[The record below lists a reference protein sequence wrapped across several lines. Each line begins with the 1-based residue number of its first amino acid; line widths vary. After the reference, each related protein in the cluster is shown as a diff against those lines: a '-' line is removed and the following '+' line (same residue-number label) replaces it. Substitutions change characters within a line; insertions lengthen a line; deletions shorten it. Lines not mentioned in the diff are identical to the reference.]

1 MHHLATFAS
10 APAVVSCA
18 SVRRDR
24 ARPAKLASFA
34 SKRQRFSALKDTARS
49 RSLTDFARP
58 VQMSAKADDKDALD
72 DVASGYADAGPSLS
86 DIQALMDAAIKAEDF
101 DEAARLRDRLKEL
114 RGNSNAGV
122 LDCNERF
129 YQAFRKSDMR
139 AMRAVWGVGDHVQC
153 LHPGSACISGDTQ
166 VMASWEIV
174 FSSMPPGQGL
184 DVNCEQV
191 RVHATSDWGFITCV
205 ERVDSDSGVGT
216 LAATNVFEVQDGEW
230 KIIHHQAHG
239 IQTMH

>member
-1 MHHLATFAS
+1 MHHLAISAS
-10 APAVVSCA
+10 APAVVPRA

-24 ARPAKLASFA
+24 VKPAKLASFA
-34 SKRQRFSALKDTARS
+34 SRRQQFTALRKDNNGRH
-49 RSLTDFARP
+49 RSLIR
-58 VQMSAKADDKDALD
+58 AKAEEKDALD
-72 DVASGYADAGPSLS
+72 DVASGYSDAGPSLS
-86 DIQALMDAAIKAEDF
+86 DIQALMDAAIAAEDF

-139 AMRAVWGVGDHVQC
+139 LMRAVWGTGEHVQC

-191 RVHATSDWGFITCV
+191 RVHATETWGYITCV
-205 ERVDSDSGVGT
+205 ERVDSDTGAGT

-230 KIIHHQAHG
+230 KMIHHQAHG
-239 IQTMH
+239 IQTMGR

>member
-1 MHHLATFAS
+1 M
-10 APAVVSCA
+10 
-18 SVRRDR
+18 
-24 ARPAKLASFA
+24 
-34 SKRQRFSALKDTARS
+34 
-49 RSLTDFARP
+49 
-58 VQMSAKADDKDALD
+58 
-72 DVASGYADAGPSLS
+72 
-86 DIQALMDAAIKAEDF
+86 
-101 DEAARLRDRLKEL
+101 
-114 RGNSNAGV
+114 

-191 RVHATSDWGFITCV
+191 RVHATETWGFITCV
-205 ERVDSDSGVGT
+205 ERVDSDTGVGT

-239 IQTMH
+239 IQTMR